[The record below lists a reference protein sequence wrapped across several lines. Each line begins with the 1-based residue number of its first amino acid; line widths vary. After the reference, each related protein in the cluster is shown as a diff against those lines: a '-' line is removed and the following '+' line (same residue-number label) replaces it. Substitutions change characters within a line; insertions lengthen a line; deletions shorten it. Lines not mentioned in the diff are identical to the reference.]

1 MWIAIECSV
10 TVSIGEETKGVL
22 RVILLVTGVSKA
34 TSEAAKP
41 GVRGQQVIVRL
52 WQCDSTDVAWK
63 HQKVIVRQAAVDLG
77 IEQGSRVD
85 TIGIGIFIVEY
96 FECFGVV

>member
-22 RVILLVTGVSKA
+22 RAILLVTGVSKA

-41 GVRGQQVIVRL
+41 AVRGQQV
-52 WQCDSTDVAWK
+52 
-63 HQKVIVRQAAVDLG
+63 
-77 IEQGSRVD
+77 
-85 TIGIGIFIVEY
+85 FM
-96 FECFGVV
+96 